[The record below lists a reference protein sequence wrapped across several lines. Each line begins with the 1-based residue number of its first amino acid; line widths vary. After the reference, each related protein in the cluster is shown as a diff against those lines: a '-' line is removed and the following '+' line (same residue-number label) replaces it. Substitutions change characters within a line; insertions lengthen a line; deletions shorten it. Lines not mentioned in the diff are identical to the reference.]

1 MIGEGKNVIEEGK
14 NVIEEGA
21 RDKGLEKGQTD
32 IVPSTRKPSRASRS
46 LAGGRNAETNKYGIS
61 P

>member
-1 MIGEGKNVIEEGK
+1 MKGMIGEGKNVVDK
-14 NVIEEGA
+14 GA

-32 IVPSTRKPSRASRS
+32 IVPSTRKQSRASRS
-46 LAGGRNAETNKYGIS
+46 LAGGRNVDTNKYGIS